1 MCLNRKKQKFCRE
14 WRNFKIEIFFIRDD
28 GIEVPCGKPVD
39 TECQDTTLIYNEFI
53 VYNLEQIRE
62 RFLVEFNYQ
71 YNFEL

>member
-1 MCLNRKKQKFCRE
+1 MKE
-14 WRNFKIEIFFIRDD
+14 FKIIFFIRDD

-39 TECQDTTLIYNEFI
+39 AECQDTTLIYNEFI